1 MFWGCGL
8 ELKTRYLSYY
18 PMAALEFELLQL
30 SALLQK
36 FEALIYSVMN
46 RLLLKRTTILTLTSV
61 PGSPLLRCSSE
72 GSREGM
78 SNVRLSHVR
87 ATSNLLRRFTIY
99 DLASTGAQVE
109 DLNTCLRSSSFMMPG
124 KVIFMHLKLTSKL
137 F

>member
-61 PGSPLLRCSSE
+61 PGSPLLS
-72 GSREGM
+72 
-78 SNVRLSHVR
+78 
-87 ATSNLLRRFTIY
+87 LL
-99 DLASTGAQVE
+99 
-109 DLNTCLRSSSFMMPG
+109 
-124 KVIFMHLKLTSKL
+124 IF
-137 F
+137 